1 MSELVINGQRPLH
14 GEISIHGAKNAVLP
28 ILAACILNPG
38 ECVLHNCPDLKD
50 VTSAIEIL
58 KYLGC
63 TVQKDKGTIV
73 VNSKNITCNCIP
85 DELMREMRS
94 SVIFLGAVISRC
106 KQTKITYPG
115 GCELGP
121 RPSDLHLKSLQKLG
135 IKIRESHGEIS
146 AAANTLTG
154 STVYLDFPSVG
165 ATENLMLAAVKAKG
179 RTKIINCAKEPEIVD
194 LQNFLNQMGC
204 RVRGGGT
211 AEIMIDGVAELHD
224 AEHDVIPDRI
234 VAATVL
240 SAVGLC
246 GGDVCIKKVIP
257 EHIAS
262 ITSVVRDCG
271 CDVTIDKNEI
281 RMQSQGRVRA
291 IDKITT
297 SPYPGFPT
305 DAQPVVMAMLT
316 CANGSS
322 IISETIFENRFKHV
336 DGLLKMGADVKI
348 DGRTAVIRGVPALSG
363 ADVRAT
369 DLRGGAALLVA
380 ALGAKGVSR
389 IGDIYHIDRGYES
402 IETMFTNLG
411 AQVARE
417 K

>member
-63 TVQKDKGTIV
+63 TVHREKGTII
-73 VNSKNITCNCIP
+73 VNSRDITCNHIP

-121 RPSDLHLKSLQKLG
+121 RPIDLHLKSLQKLG

-146 AAANTLTG
+146 AAANALTG

-211 AEIMIDGVAELHD
+211 AEITIDGVAELHD
-224 AEHDVIPDRI
+224 VEHDVIPDRI

-262 ITSVVRDCG
+262 ITSVIRDCG
-271 CDVTIDKNEI
+271 CNITIDKNEI
-281 RMQSQGRVRA
+281 RMLSQGRVRA

-305 DAQPVVMAMLT
+305 DAQPVVMAMLA

-389 IGDIYHIDRGYES
+389 IADIYHIDRGYES
-402 IETMFTNLG
+402 IESMFTSLG
-411 AQVARE
+411 AQVAR
-417 K
+417 KG

>member
-1 MSELVINGQRPLH
+1 MSELVINGQKPLH
-14 GEISIHGAKNAVLP
+14 GEIAIHGAKNAVLP
-28 ILAACILNPG
+28 ILAACILNSG

-58 KYLGC
+58 KFLGC
-63 TVQKDKGTIV
+63 AVQQEKGTITI
-73 VNSKNITCNCIP
+73 NSKDITCNHIP
-85 DELMREMRS
+85 DQLMREMRS

-106 KQTKITYPG
+106 KETKITYPG

-121 RPSDLHLKSLQKLG
+121 RPIDLHLKSLQKLG
-135 IKIRESHGEIS
+135 ISIRESHGEIS
-146 AAANTLTG
+146 AVANDLTG
-154 STVYLDFPSVG
+154 GTIYLDFPSVG

-194 LQNFLNQMGC
+194 LQNFLNKMGC
-204 RVRGGGT
+204 KVRGGGT
-211 AEIMIDGVAELHD
+211 AEIIIDGVTQLHD
-224 AEHDVIPDRI
+224 VEHDVIPDRI

-246 GGDVCIKKVIP
+246 GGDICIKKVVP

-262 ITSVVRDCG
+262 ITSVIRDCG
-271 CDVTIDKNEI
+271 CDITIDQNEI
-281 RMQSQGRVRA
+281 RMQSQGRVKA
-291 IDKITT
+291 VDKITT

-305 DAQPVVMAMLT
+305 DAQPVVMAMLA

-336 DGLLKMGADVKI
+336 DGLLKMGADIKI

-363 ADVRAT
+363 SDVRAT

-380 ALGAKGVSR
+380 ALGAKGISR
-389 IGDIYHIDRGYES
+389 IGDIYHIDRGYEA
-402 IETMFTNLG
+402 IESMFTKLG
-411 AQVARE
+411 AEVVRE
-417 K
+417 E